1 MIINKLTLQERATL
15 LFKDNE
21 RMQQKWIEAVEKT
34 RQTKRGW
41 LLDKQVERID
51 TQKQS

>member
-1 MIINKLTLQERATL
+1 MIVNKLTLQERAAL

-34 RQTKRGW
+34 RQSKRGW
-41 LLDKQVERID
+41 LLDKQIQRLD
-51 TQKQS
+51 NQS